1 MPASGNVSERG
12 LEAAYS
18 NCKKLPPRC
27 GYPDD
32 RMSRL
37 VHLMVTLRERCAA
50 RHSTYKE
57 DVQEEDSQRVP
68 TGPVSLRRRATAPR
82 GMGECREASP
92 DSCGE
97 AGTGRVDRR
106 HPRVRNL
113 PVRPAVPVGLRERF
127 TCWAHIGAVGGRK
140 STFSLGLPAGR
151 RLDKTHRDTIH
162 SRHDICEVAD

>member
-1 MPASGNVSERG
+1 MSGVSKLHTQTVRNSPRV
-12 LEAAYS
+12 AATPMTACHDWFIS
-18 NCKKLPPRC
+18 WSPCAN
-27 GYPDD
+27 
-32 RMSRL
+32 
-37 VHLMVTLRERCAA
+37 AA
-50 RHSTYKE
+50 RRVSRRTKKTYKRRTH
-57 DVQEEDSQRVP
+57 QRVP

-113 PVRPAVPVGLRERF
+113 PVRPPVPVGLRERF
-127 TCWAHIGAVGGRK
+127 TCWAHIGAVGGRE
-140 STFSLGLPAGR
+140 STLSLGLPAAR
-151 RLDKTHRDTIH
+151 RLVKMHRNTSH